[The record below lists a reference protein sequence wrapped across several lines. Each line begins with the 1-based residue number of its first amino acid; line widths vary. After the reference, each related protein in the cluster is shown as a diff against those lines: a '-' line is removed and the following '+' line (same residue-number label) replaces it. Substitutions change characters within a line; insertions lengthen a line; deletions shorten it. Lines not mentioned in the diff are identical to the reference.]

1 MSLCFPGPL
10 RGPSTPAGRG
20 RDPREGREPSGARP
34 RGRGG
39 GGFGEKS
46 GGRGVVAQLARRV
59 LIL

>member
-20 RDPREGREPSGARP
+20 RDPREGRERSGARP

-46 GGRGVVAQLARRV
+46 GGGGVVAQLAH
-59 LIL
+59 